1 MKKILCRT
9 AILFSLSF
17 FVCSCADPE
26 TAAPT
31 SDFPWDHPDE
41 ATVEN
46 LEVLARVWGFVK
58 YHHPVF
64 WDGEIDVD
72 EELFRLLPE
81 MAGKDAA
88 ARNAVLYDW
97 VSGLGE
103 FRSDEAIYAPLLDE
117 PHVMT
122 TEAEWITPE
131 LLGRDLS
138 DLLGRMRY
146 ADRKRGNFYIKYTDL
161 RPTMTNESQDGS
173 LDDYRVRLLFLFRFW
188 NAMEYFNPNRNL
200 TDKPW
205 DKVLGE
211 YIPLFLR
218 SDIKYSSIM
227 RLYAELCDTHGAQ
240 FSWSLFGGQTVP
252 ASVTFAGDRVFVIRD
267 GVLRKGDEI
276 LSVDGRQW
284 SETYDMLKQYE
295 PVSND
300 VMRGLQTA
308 RALLLTTKSTVRVEI
323 IRDGRKQTLLIDT
336 QLSSSWHRQGEED
349 MIEQCEV
356 KVYDGAVGYMTGL
369 HYTRAGAAE
378 LMERFRD
385 TRALIV
391 DMRCYPREFM
401 VFDFIGQYFIRSRVN
416 HVTWCVSETSLPGY
430 FYLNPD
436 KIPDPQN
443 PEAYYPGKVIVL
455 VDPET
460 QSSAEYTTMA
470 FQAAGRCT
478 VVGRQTAG
486 ADGNVSPLLMPAGFG
501 GWFSGLG
508 VLYPDGV
515 NSQRAG
521 VRIDVPVEVTPEGLA
536 AGRDEILER
545 ALEIARQ

>member
-1 MKKILCRT
+1 
-9 AILFSLSF
+9 
-17 FVCSCADPE
+17 
-26 TAAPT
+26 
-31 SDFPWDHPDE
+31 
-41 ATVEN
+41 
-46 LEVLARVWGFVK
+46 
-58 YHHPVF
+58 
-64 WDGEIDVD
+64 
-72 EELFRLLPE
+72 
-81 MAGKDAA
+81 
-88 ARNAVLYDW
+88 
-97 VSGLGE
+97 
-103 FRSDEAIYAPLLDE
+103 
-117 PHVMT
+117 MT

-146 ADRKRGNFYIKYTDL
+146 ADRKRGNYYIKYTDL

-252 ASVTFAGDRVFVIRD
+252 ASVTFVGDRVFVIRD

-336 QLSSSWHRQGEED
+336 QLSSSWHRQSEED

-356 KVYDGAVGYMTGL
+356 KVYDGAGRLYD
-369 HYTRAGAAE
+369 GAA
-378 LMERFRD
+378 LYAGRSS
-385 TRALIV
+385 RADGAV
-391 DMRCYPREFM
+391 
-401 VFDFIGQYFIRSRVN
+401 SR
-416 HVTWCVSETSLPGY
+416 
-430 FYLNPD
+430 
-436 KIPDPQN
+436 
-443 PEAYYPGKVIVL
+443 YPG
-455 VDPET
+455 VDRGYALL
-460 QSSAEYTTMA
+460 SAGIYG
-470 FQAAGRCT
+470 FRLYRS
-478 VVGRQTAG
+478 VFY
-486 ADGNVSPLLMPAGFG
+486 PLACKSCDL
-501 GWFSGLG
+501 
-508 VLYPDGV
+508 
-515 NSQRAG
+515 
-521 VRIDVPVEVTPEGLA
+521 VRIRDLFAGLFLFES
-536 AGRDEILER
+536 G
-545 ALEIARQ
+545 